1 MTSPSVPTTAAHNAP
16 GFALSAASTQRATGV
31 ARVGALCLAI
41 GAGTI
46 LALASSL
53 TPSPEGHATHLALG
67 LPPCGWVVSFG
78 RPCPTCGMTTA
89 FAHVA
94 HGQLLAAFVTQPFGA
109 VLACVMGIV
118 GWGALHVAA
127 TGSML
132 GHAVAQMLTRR
143 VVWSLVA
150 FFVASWI
157 YKILTF
163 NLT

>member
-1 MTSPSVPTTAAHNAP
+1 MTIPPPELHAPRTLP
-16 GFALSAASTQRATGV
+16 GFAFSAAPVQRASV
-31 ARVGALCLAI
+31 PSRI
-41 GAGTI
+41 GAFCVAAGAFAV
-46 LALASSL
+46 LAAASSL
-53 TPSPEGHATHLALG
+53 TPSPQGHATHLALG

-94 HGQLLAAFVTQPFGA
+94 HGQLLAALVTQPFGA
-109 VLACVMGIV
+109 VLACVIGV
-118 GWGALHVAA
+118 AGWGALHVAA

-132 GHAVAQMLTRR
+132 GHAAARVFSRR

-157 YKILTF
+157 YKIATF
-163 NLT
+163 QVQ

>member
-1 MTSPSVPTTAAHNAP
+1 MTSPSSALNDQRPAP
-16 GFALSAASTQRATGV
+16 GFAMSSAPVQRASGA
-31 ARVGALCLAI
+31 ARVGALALAI
-41 GAGTI
+41 GAAVV
-46 LALASSL
+46 LAIASSL
-53 TPSPEGHATHLALG
+53 DPSPKGHATHLALG

-94 HGQLLAAFVTQPFGA
+94 DGQFLTAFITQPFGA
-109 VLACVMGIV
+109 VLACVTGIA

-132 GHAVAQMLTRR
+132 GPAAGRLFSRR

-157 YKILTF
+157 YKIVTF
-163 NLT
+163 NVQ